1 MMVRWTILDYVEL
14 TGRNQIREW
23 LDGLPPKDQARIDE
37 RLRAMEQLDK
47 WSEKWASKYRGT
59 DEIYEFRI
67 TSNKVQYRPLGTYYG
82 IRQYVILAGAIE
94 KDGKIPKRDIETA
107 KRRLKNIRSDAGD
120 VITHQFEAECNLEEI
135 EK

>member
-1 MMVRWTILDYVEL
+1 MDYIEL
-14 TGRNQIREW
+14 TGRNRIREW
-23 LDGLPPKDQARIDE
+23 LDDLPPKDQAKIDE

-47 WSEKWASKYRGT
+47 WSEKWASKYEGT

-67 TSNKVQYRPLGTYYG
+67 TGNKIQYRPLGTYYG
-82 IRQYVILAGAIE
+82 RRRYVILVGAIE
-94 KDGKIPKRDIETA
+94 RGDKIPKRDIETA
-107 KRRLKNIRSDAGD
+107 KRRLKNIRSGTGD

>member
-1 MMVRWTILDYVEL
+1 MSEWAILDYVEL

-23 LDGLPPKDQARIDE
+23 LDGLPPKDQAKIDE

-67 TSNKVQYRPLGTYYG
+67 TGNKVQYRPLGTYYG

-94 KDGKIPKRDIETA
+94 KDNKIPKRNIETA
-107 KRRLKNIRSDAGD
+107 EQRLNNIRSCTGD
-120 VITHQFEAECNLEEI
+120 VIPHQFEGEGNLEEI
-135 EK
+135 AE